1 MGGSGREELKRWRPP
16 FPAVM
21 WTVNV
26 GKRKNPNISKS
37 WVIVK
42 FTIFVYPYFVWFITR
57 FKIVFLKKSV
67 SHCNTFFCLSKE
79 TSHVYFLKTLMTIIK
94 NEFLYHIL
102 LINCISGRSA
112 PQVLSVKDVYTFCF
126 SSFLI
131 IDLCNSA
138 ANCRLAMSRG
148 RWFEIILLLIAP
160 LEDFLSKHL

>member
-1 MGGSGREELKRWRPP
+1 
-16 FPAVM
+16 M

-26 GKRKNPNISKS
+26 RKRKKPNINKS

-42 FTIFVYPYFVWFITR
+42 FTIFVYQYFVWFITR
-57 FKIVFLKKSV
+57 FKILFFKKSF
-67 SHCNTFFCLSKE
+67 SHCKTFFCLPKE
-79 TSHVYFLKTLMTIIK
+79 TSDVYLLKMLMTIIK
-94 NEFLYHIL
+94 NEVLYYIL
-102 LINCISGRSA
+102 LINCIFGRSA

-126 SSFLI
+126 SYFLI

-160 LEDFLSKHL
+160 LEDFLSKNL

>member
-57 FKIVFLKKSV
+57 FEILFFLKSI
-67 SHCNTFFCLSKE
+67 SHCNTFFCLPKK
-79 TSHVYFLKTLMTIIK
+79 TSHVYLLKMLMTIIK
-94 NEFLYHIL
+94 NEFLYYIL

-112 PQVLSVKDVYTFCF
+112 PQVLSVKDVSTFCF

-131 IDLCNSA
+131 INLCNSA
-138 ANCRLAMSRG
+138 ANCRLAMSR
-148 RWFEIILLLIAP
+148 RR
-160 LEDFLSKHL
+160 